1 MGLFLKENLFG
12 PILLL
17 FSKEIYSKAANLS
30 AVNVSYKKESR
41 DRLRQGNKQGSEG
54 GEENSGSWNR
64 KLKVKIMFKLE

>member
-17 FSKEIYSKAANLS
+17 FSKEIYYKAANLS

-54 GEENSGSWNR
+54 VKKIADLETER
-64 KLKVKIMFKLE
+64 KLKSCLN